1 MFPSLRKLPPSRL
14 RSERACVLARRGMVC
29 ASVPQAAA
37 AGIEMLRG
45 VLVGAS
51 DRREDG
57 CALGIYP

>member
-1 MFPSLRKLPPSRL
+1 
-14 RSERACVLARRGMVC
+14 MVC